1 MISRARIFGYCLAL
15 LLLASCSSFDGRGLV
30 VGQST
35 AADAEA
41 LMGPPAQRRPLP
53 EGGTALYFSRMPEGR
68 HVFEVSVDAQGVIRS
83 IEQKLTRVH
92 IYEIVN
98 GSSTKDDILR
108 LFGPP
113 GRRGYLV
120 LSEREWWEYKYQ
132 DYQDLRI
139 LYVQFSGD
147 GVVREVLDL
156 KDFSREPG
164 GRRGK
169 G

>member
-1 MISRARIFGYCLAL
+1 MVSGMRWLWAMLAL
-15 LLLASCSSFDGRGLV
+15 AGCASFDGRGLV
-30 VGQST
+30 PGQST
-35 AADAEA
+35 AAQAEA
-41 LMGPPAQRRPLP
+41 LMGPPAQRVDLP
-53 EGGTALYFSRMPEGR
+53 EGGKALYFSRMPEGR
-68 HVFEVSVDAQGVIRS
+68 AVFEVKVDANGVVTS
-83 IEQKLTRVH
+83 IEQKLTRQH
-92 IYEIVN
+92 IWEIRN
-98 GSSTKDDILR
+98 GESTKDHVLK

-113 GRRGYLV
+113 GRRGYLA
-120 LSEREWWEYKYQ
+120 LSEREWWEYKYL
-132 DYQDLRI
+132 DYQELRI

>member
-1 MISRARIFGYCLAL
+1 MKATAAAGLAAIL
-15 LLLASCSSFDGRGLV
+15 VSACSSFDGRGLV

-41 LMGPPAQRRPLP
+41 LMGPPAQRLALP
-53 EGGTALYFSRMPEGR
+53 EGGEALYFSRMPEGR
-68 HVFEVSVDAQGVIRS
+68 HVFRVAVDAKGVIRS
-83 IEQKLTRVH
+83 LDQMLTRQH
-92 IYEIVN
+92 IWELAR
-98 GSSTKDDILR
+98 GTSTKDDVLK

-113 GRRGYLV
+113 GRRGYLT
-120 LSEREWWEYKYQ
+120 LSEREWWEYKYL
-132 DYQDLRI
+132 DYQELRI

-147 GVVREVLDL
+147 GIVREVLDL

>member
-1 MISRARIFGYCLAL
+1 MKASFRVFAAL
-15 LLLASCSSFDGRGLV
+15 LLAGCASFDGRGLV
-30 VGQST
+30 AGKST

-41 LMGPPAQRRPLP
+41 LMGPPAQTLPLP
-53 EGGTALYFSRMPEGR
+53 EGGKALYFSRMPEGR
-68 HVFEVSVDAQGVIRS
+68 MVFEVRVSADGVVRS
-83 IEQKLTRVH
+83 IEQKLTRKH
-92 IYEIVN
+92 IWELVN
-98 GSSTKDDILR
+98 GSSTKNDVLR

-113 GRRGYLV
+113 GRHGYLA

-156 KDFSREPG
+156 KDYSREPG

>member
-1 MISRARIFGYCLAL
+1 MISISRVPGFVLATF
-15 LLLASCSSFDGRGLV
+15 LLAGCSSFDGRGLV

-35 AADAEA
+35 AAEAEA
-41 LMGPPAQRRPLP
+41 LMGPPAQRLPLA

-68 HVFEVSVDAQGVIRS
+68 HVFQVSVDAQGIVRS
-83 IEQKLTRVH
+83 IEQKLTRLH

-98 GSSTKDDILR
+98 GASNRDDVLK

-113 GRRGYLV
+113 GRRGYLA

-147 GVVREVLDL
+147 GVVREVIDL
-156 KDFSREPG
+156 RDLSREPG
-164 GRRGK
+164 SRRK